1 MKNSTGVKT
10 YPFYNF
16 HLIRE
21 DEDDNKFVDCAI
33 EANVFAMNHHQNIL
47 YFCPMDSQRQLK
59 VSKMLQRELGDM
71 FQREGKSKYGG
82 AMITVTKV
90 TVTKDLSIA
99 RVFLSLF
106 ATKDKQALLETIR
119 MNAGETRYNLGRR
132 IKNQVRHIPEL
143 EFFEDDSLDY
153 IEKIEDLL
161 DK

>member
-1 MKNSTGVKT
+1 
-10 YPFYNF
+10 
-16 HLIRE
+16 
-21 DEDDNKFVDCAI
+21 
-33 EANVFAMNHHQNIL
+33 
-47 YFCPMDSQRQLK
+47 MDSQRQLK

-90 TVTKDLSIA
+90 TVTKDLSLA

-106 ATKDKQALLETIR
+106 ATKNKQALLETIR
-119 MNAGETRYNLGRR
+119 MNAGETRYNLGKR

-153 IEKIEDLL
+153 IEKIEGLL